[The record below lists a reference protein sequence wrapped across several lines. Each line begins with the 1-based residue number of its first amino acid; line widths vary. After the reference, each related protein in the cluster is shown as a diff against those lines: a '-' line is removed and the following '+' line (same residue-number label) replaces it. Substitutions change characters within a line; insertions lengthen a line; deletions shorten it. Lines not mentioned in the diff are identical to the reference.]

1 MSVKLTYD
9 EAPNILTIK
18 IIGTPSL
25 DDFKNVF
32 QKIMFSSDFPYD
44 VNTLWDISE
53 MDFETVDIEF
63 EQALVEMRKPFNQ
76 QRGEAKIA
84 IYSNYKLG
92 EPLVKLFLILA
103 KDISQAMRAFTTL
116 DETRSWLM
124 E

>member
-32 QKIMFSSDFPYD
+32 QKIMFSTDFPYD

-53 MDFETVDIEF
+53 MDFETIDIEF
-63 EQALVEMRKPFNQ
+63 EQALIEMRKPFNQ

>member
-9 EAPNILTIK
+9 EVPNILTIK

-32 QKIMFSSDFPYD
+32 QKIMFSTDFPYD

-53 MDFETVDIEF
+53 MDFETIDIEF
-63 EQALVEMRKPFNQ
+63 EQALIEMRKPFNQ

-103 KDISQAMRAFTTL
+103 KDISQAMRAFSTM